1 MATVLYCSEG
11 RLKFVYWQNPFKFAK
26 NTLKFKPMVDLTEF
40 ESISPYTDAEAAEAL
55 SKLAEFPLLSQIS
68 QQFFPE
74 ESPDFLKN
82 TLKQIQTI
90 DQFQVL
96 VMQKFVRWVLEHTA
110 KNFTYD
116 GIENI
121 DPQKKFLALSNH
133 RDIMLDP
140 AITQL
145 VLYIN
150 GIPMTE
156 IAVGDNLI
164 TNETI
169 EWLIRSN
176 RMIKVVRGISAREL
190 YLSSQL
196 LSRYIRLNITQQ
208 RSSIWLAQ
216 RQGRTKDG
224 YDTTEQ
230 GLLKM
235 LDMSGTAD
243 FKTNFEELN
252 IIPMSISYEYEPCDI
267 LKAREM
273 VISRTQKYV
282 KAEGEDFNSIVTGI
296 MQPKGDIHL
305 NIGKPLSAEEIE
317 AAAECDKNDRYQFIR
332 RAVDCRVIEGY
343 KLFKNNYVAYDLV
356 NETSKYAEMYE
367 QADVEKFQAYMQNQL
382 DKVEP
387 EINREELKSVFLG
400 IYANPVVTNELLAK
414 EKETGE
420 ELL

>member
-1 MATVLYCSEG
+1 MI
-11 RLKFVYWQNPFKFAK
+11 
-26 NTLKFKPMVDLTEF
+26 DLTEF

-82 TLKQIQTI
+82 TLKQIKTI

-110 KNFTYD
+110 NDFTYD

-121 DPQKKFLALSNH
+121 DPDKKFLALSNH

-145 VLYIN
+145 VLYMN
-150 GIPMTE
+150 NIPMTE
-156 IAVGDNLI
+156 ICVGDNLI

-196 LSRYIRLNITQQ
+196 LSKYIRLNITEQ

-235 LDMSGTAD
+235 LDMSGNAD
-243 FKTNFEELN
+243 FQSNFEELN
-252 IIPMSISYEYEPCDI
+252 IIPMSISYEFEPCDI

-305 NIGKPLSAEEIE
+305 HIGKPLTSEEIS
-317 AAAECDKNDRYQFIR
+317 AAAACDKNDRYQLIR
-332 RAVDCRVIEGY
+332 RAVDRRVIQGY
-343 KLFKNNYVAYDLV
+343 KLFKNNYVAYDILKG
-356 NETSKYAEMYE
+356 ESKYSHLYEAE
-367 QADVEKFQAYMQNQL
+367 DVQKFVGYMEHQL
-382 DKVEP
+382 GKVEA
-387 EINREELKSVFLG
+387 ELNRDEVKEVFLQ
-400 IYANPVVTNELLAK
+400 IYANPVVTKELL
-414 EKETGE
+414 EQGE
-420 ELL
+420 LD